1 MKDWFYALQPRE
13 RLMVV
18 ACGAFVVIALVYM
31 LVWAPIAQQRA
42 QLIVNVRAQHEVL
55 AWMRDASQ
63 QVRQARIANPNAAAT
78 DMTRSLLSIVDST
91 ATQGKVRD
99 PITRMEPEGDSGVRL
114 SLDNA
119 DFDAVIRWLG
129 RLKGTYNVDVTRAT
143 ITPDTTPGRV
153 DARLSLQRS

>member
-18 ACGAFVVIALVYM
+18 ACGAFVAIALLYM
-31 LVWAPIAQQRA
+31 LVWAPIAARHA
-42 QLIVNVRAQHEVL
+42 QLVVNVKAQREVL
-55 AWMRDASQ
+55 AWMRDAGQ
-63 QVRQARIANPNAAAT
+63 QVRQARLAIPNTAAT
-78 DMTRSLLSIVDST
+78 DMNRSLLSIVDST

-114 SLDNA
+114 SLENA
-119 DFDAVIRWLG
+119 DFDTMVRWLG
-129 RLKGTYNVDVTRAT
+129 TLKGQYNVDVTRAT
-143 ITPDTTPGRV
+143 ITPETTPGRV

>member
-18 ACGAFVVIALVYM
+18 ACGAFVAIALLYM
-31 LVWAPIAQQRA
+31 LVWAPIAARHA
-42 QLIVNVRAQHEVL
+42 QLVVNVKAQREVL
-55 AWMRDASQ
+55 AWMREAGE
-63 QVRQARIANPNAAAT
+63 QVRQARIANPNTAAT

-99 PITRMEPEGDSGVRL
+99 PITRMEPEGESGVRL
-114 SLDNA
+114 SLENA